1 MTTQDTGADRQIQ
14 IGSMIFL
21 PSRKLLKGREGQVT
35 LEDKM
40 AELLDYLYRRQSD
53 VVSRDDILAAI
64 WAGRSLSEQT
74 VPVAISKLRKAM
86 REASGSDAALQTV
99 PKRGYRLVPRDDDLD
114 AETRKTFARPE
125 TRLRFWGAI
134 SLAVL
139 VFIAVLAW
147 PRQTPFVPAAGAEKP
162 GLILTMKDIRTES
175 EAPED
180 GESVIAL
187 SELASYYLSQTPEVL
202 LIRHWWNFD
211 APDPTGGIF
220 TRYGEDT
227 PVYLLKGTLIN
238 DDGRKLVTLSLSIP
252 RTNEV
257 IWSGLHDVTSGSG
270 EYFQLLADMYGHIG
284 VFPKGA
290 SNDAG
295 LEDHRYWV
303 GRYMMHLANAGAAR
317 NAAKNL
323 RAVMKDYPENETVH
337 AALAALSAR
346 WPLEDYVADVREI
359 PSEAL
364 VLDGGYQA
372 LVDRAAIAYFGQ
384 SDAAH
389 ALDFLDKALQIAP
402 GDHYAW
408 SLKAEVL
415 AAKGQN
421 GAALASF
428 RKAARL
434 APFSRAYAA
443 RIEMLEVAREQ

>member
-1 MTTQDTGADRQIQ
+1 MTTQDTGVDRQVQ

-21 PSRKLLKGREGQVT
+21 PSRKLLKGRQGQVT
-35 LEDKM
+35 LEDKV
-40 AELLDYLYRRQSD
+40 AELLDYLCRRQAD

-86 REASGSDAALQTV
+86 RVAGGSDTALQTV
-99 PKRGYRLVPRDDDLD
+99 PKRGYRLIPQGDDL
-114 AETRKTFARPE
+114 EVTGGTPARPE
-125 TRLRFWGAI
+125 NRLRFWGAI
-134 SLAVL
+134 SLAVF
-139 VFIAVLAW
+139 VFVLALAW

-175 EAPED
+175 DAPED

-257 IWSGLHDVTSGSG
+257 IWSGLHNVASGSG
-270 EYFQLLADMYGHIG
+270 KYFQLLADMYGHIG
-284 VFPKGA
+284 VFPNEA
-290 SNDAG
+290 STDAG

-303 GRYMMHLANAGAAR
+303 GRYMMHLANVGAAGS
-317 NAAKNL
+317 AAENL
-323 RAVMKDYPENETVH
+323 RAVLKDNPENEMAR
-337 AALAALSAR
+337 AAWAALSAR
-346 WPLEDYVADVREI
+346 WPVEGDGADVL
-359 PSEAL
+359 EAPL
-364 VLDGGYQA
+364 ESQLADGGYQT
-372 LVDRAAIAYFGQ
+372 LVDRAAIAYFRQ
-384 SDAAH
+384 SDGVR
-389 ALDFLDKALQIAP
+389 ALALLDTALLIAP

-421 GAALASF
+421 EAALDAF

-434 APFSRAYAA
+434 APFSRAYTA
-443 RIEMLEVAREQ
+443 RIEMLEVGQAQ